1 MAIVYGNP
9 KPVKLTAG
17 GASGLADNARM
28 ELELDSTPYGSA
40 AAPAGRRRG
49 VFAVARRYI
58 GGRADSSR
66 DAGSQRHIAF
76 NVGVQINGQRRCG
89 LHGLHQPLR
98 QIAQV
103 LTRADVFF
111 EQGQERSN
119 GWILVR
125 CFIGTGDDDL

>member
-49 VFAVARRYI
+49 VFAVAWRYI

-103 LTRADVFF
+103 LTR
-111 EQGQERSN
+111 
-119 GWILVR
+119 VR
-125 CFIGTGDDDL
+125 MSFSSKAKNEAMAGSS